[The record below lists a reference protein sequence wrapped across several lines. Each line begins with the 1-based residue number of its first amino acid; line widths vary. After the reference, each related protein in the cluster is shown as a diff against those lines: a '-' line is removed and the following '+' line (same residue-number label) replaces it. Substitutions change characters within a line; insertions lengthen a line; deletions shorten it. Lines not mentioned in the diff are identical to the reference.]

1 MPAFAGFFLQ
11 GLTGGMTFL
20 SYQVFPGK
28 IKGGNLLRFRSRG
41 VAFASFLGFIRLSPR
56 KDLRGLQMKD
66 NTILGPHDRPTLA
79 RWIPLS
85 FQHVFAMFGATIL
98 VPLLTGLSPSTA
110 LFTAGTGTLIYIL
123 LTSAKVPAF
132 LGSSF
137 AFIPALIGI
146 SESYGMAY
154 AMGGAFSAGIFYA
167 IVAGIIKI
175 SGKVWLDKALPP
187 VVIGSVIIVIG
198 LNLAPTAMKSAMY
211 NGDTYSLV
219 YFSIAIVTLAIA
231 IIATIFLKG
240 FFNTISILI
249 GLVGGY
255 LFTLIMGLFFPA
267 YDIIDFTIVREA
279 SWFGL
284 PFMQINEEGKYFW
297 LAPKFAFVP
306 IITFVIVSLATICE
320 HLGDTLVTSRVVGTD
335 FYKDPGLHRTLL
347 GDGLATT
354 WAALWGGPPNTTY
367 GENIGV
373 MAITKVYS
381 VWVIGGAAV
390 IAVLLSFI
398 QKFGAIIQTI
408 PGPVMGGISMLLYG
422 LIASSGLRTIV
433 ESGVDYKDKRN
444 LTISSV
450 ILVIGIGGGTLKFVL
465 GESFEFS
472 LGGVALATVVG
483 IILNLIIPVTKSEE

>member
-1 MPAFAGFFLQ
+1 MA
-11 GLTGGMTFL
+11 
-20 SYQVFPGK
+20 
-28 IKGGNLLRFRSRG
+28 
-41 VAFASFLGFIRLSPR
+41 
-56 KDLRGLQMKD
+56 MKD
-66 NTILGPHDRPTLA
+66 NQILGPSDRPPLV

-85 FQHVFAMFGATIL
+85 IQHVFAMFGATIL

-110 LFTAGTGTLIYIL
+110 LFTAGTGTLLYIL
-123 LTSAKVPAF
+123 ITGAKVPAF

-137 AFIPALIGI
+137 AFIPALTAIG
-146 SESYGMAY
+146 SAYGMPY
-154 AMGGAFSAGIFYA
+154 ALGGAFFAGLFYA
-167 IVAGIIKI
+167 LVALIIRFV
-175 SGKVWLDKALPP
+175 GKDWLDKALPP

-198 LNLAPTAMKSAMY
+198 LNLAPTAMNQAMY
-211 NGDTYSLV
+211 NADGVYSLPHFLV
-219 YFSIAIVTLAIA
+219 ALVTLTIA
-231 IIATIFLKG
+231 IIATIFFKG
-240 FFNTISILI
+240 FFNTLSILI

-255 LFTLIMGLFFPA
+255 IFTLIMGEIFPA
-267 YDIIDFTIVREA
+267 YKLIDFSIVKEA
-279 SWFGL
+279 SWLGL
-284 PFMQINEEGKYFW
+284 PHFAI
-297 LAPKFAFVP
+297 PKFSLVP
-306 IITFVIVSLATICE
+306 IVTFIIVSLATICE
-320 HLGDTLVTSRVVGTD
+320 HLGDTLVTSKVVGKD

-354 WAALWGGPPNTTY
+354 WASLWGGPPNTTY

-390 IAVLLSFI
+390 IALLLSFI

-450 ILVIGIGGGTLKFVL
+450 ILVIGIGGGLLQFHVGKEFV
-465 GESFEFS
+465 FS

-483 IILNLIIPVTKSEE
+483 ILLNLILPKTIDNAE

>member
-1 MPAFAGFFLQ
+1 
-11 GLTGGMTFL
+11 
-20 SYQVFPGK
+20 
-28 IKGGNLLRFRSRG
+28 
-41 VAFASFLGFIRLSPR
+41 
-56 KDLRGLQMKD
+56 MKD
-66 NTILGPHDRPTLA
+66 TEILGPHDRPNLA

-123 LTSAKVPAF
+123 ITSTKVPAF

-146 SESYGMAY
+146 AEKYGMAY
-154 AMGGAFSAGIFYA
+154 ALGGAMCAGLFYA
-167 IVAGIIKI
+167 IVAGIIRI
-175 SGKVWLDKALPP
+175 AGKNWLDKALPP

-198 LNLAPTAMKSAMY
+198 LNLAPTAMQSAMY
-211 NGDTYSLV
+211 NNGQYSLV
-219 YFSIAIVTLAIA
+219 YFSIAIVTLSIA

-255 LFTLIMGLFFPA
+255 LFTLIMGCFFPA
-267 YDIIDFTIVREA
+267 YKLIDFTAVKEA

-284 PFMQINEEGKYFW
+284 PFLQKAADGSYFW
-297 LAPKFAFVP
+297 LAPKFALVP
-306 IITFVIVSLATICE
+306 ILTFIIVSLATICE
-320 HLGDTLVTSRVVGTD
+320 HLGDTLVTSKVVGRD
-335 FYKDPGLHRTLL
+335 FYKDPGLHKTLL
-347 GDGLATT
+347 GDGVATA

-367 GENIGV
+367 GENVGV

-450 ILVIGIGGGTLKFVL
+450 IMVIGIGGGLLEFSVGQDFK
-465 GESFEFS
+465 FS
-472 LGGVALATVVG
+472 LGGVALATLIG
-483 IILNLIIPVTKSEE
+483 IILNLIIPNTKKED

>member
-1 MPAFAGFFLQ
+1 
-11 GLTGGMTFL
+11 
-20 SYQVFPGK
+20 
-28 IKGGNLLRFRSRG
+28 
-41 VAFASFLGFIRLSPR
+41 
-56 KDLRGLQMKD
+56 MKD
-66 NTILGPHDRPTLA
+66 TEILGPHDRPNLA

-110 LFTAGTGTLIYIL
+110 LFTAGTGTLIYIVI
-123 LTSAKVPAF
+123 TSAKVPAF

-146 SESYGMAY
+146 AEKYGMAY
-154 AMGGAFSAGIFYA
+154 ALGGAMCAGLFYA
-167 IVAGIIKI
+167 IVAGIIRI
-175 SGKVWLDKALPP
+175 AGKNWLDKALPP

-198 LNLAPTAMKSAMY
+198 LNLAPTAMQSAMLN
-211 NGDTYSLV
+211 NGQYSLV

-255 LFTLIMGLFFPA
+255 LFTLIMGCFFPA
-267 YDIIDFTIVREA
+267 YKLIDFTAVREA
-279 SWFGL
+279 AWFGL
-284 PFMQINEEGKYFW
+284 PFLQKAADGSYFW
-297 LAPKFAFVP
+297 LAPKFALVP
-306 IITFVIVSLATICE
+306 ILTFIIVSLATICE
-320 HLGDTLVTSRVVGTD
+320 HLGDTLVTSKVVGRD
-335 FYKDPGLHRTLL
+335 FYKDPGLHKTLL
-347 GDGLATT
+347 GDGVATA

-367 GENIGV
+367 GENVGV

-390 IAVLLSFI
+390 IAVLLSFV

-450 ILVIGIGGGTLKFVL
+450 IMVIGIGGGMLEFSVGQNFK
-465 GESFEFS
+465 FS
-472 LGGVALATVVG
+472 LGGVALATLIG
-483 IILNLIIPVTKSEE
+483 ILLNLIIPITKKED